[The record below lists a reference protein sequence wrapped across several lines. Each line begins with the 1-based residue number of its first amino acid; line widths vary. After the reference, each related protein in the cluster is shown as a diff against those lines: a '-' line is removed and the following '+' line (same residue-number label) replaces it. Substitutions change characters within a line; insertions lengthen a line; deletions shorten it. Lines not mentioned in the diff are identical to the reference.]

1 MPYNC
6 LKKERRA
13 VMENKDNE
21 YLREK
26 LLKMGEN
33 TTLREIQEYIDE
45 MVNIRGWQNETPQD
59 AMLLLTEE
67 IGELAKEVRKSCT
80 YIQNDVNKN
89 RADDLNGEAA
99 DVFLMVLALCRT
111 LDIDLLQA
119 FKEKELINCNR
130 KWG

>member
-13 VMENKDNE
+13 VMEKKDNE

-80 YIQNDVNKN
+80 HIQNDVNKN
-89 RADDLNGEAA
+89 RTDDLNGEAA

>member
-1 MPYNC
+1 
-6 LKKERRA
+6 
-13 VMENKDNE
+13 MEKKDNE

-33 TTLREIQEYIDE
+33 TTLREIQEYIGE

-80 YIQNDVNKN
+80 DIQNDVNKN

>member
-1 MPYNC
+1 
-6 LKKERRA
+6 
-13 VMENKDNE
+13 MENKDNE

-26 LLKMGEN
+26 LLMMGEN

-59 AMLLLTEE
+59 TMLLLTEE

-80 YIQNDVNKN
+80 HIQNDVNKN

-119 FKEKELINCNR
+119 FKEKELVNCNR